1 MKEFL
6 VPGRTDRI
14 RYHDLPGGGVP
25 IVFIHGL
32 GCASSMDYP
41 NVATQTPLASHRRIL
56 VDLLGAGFSDKPDDF
71 GYAAEDHAAY
81 LLQFVESLKLSA
93 FVLFGH
99 SMGGAVAI
107 SFAQLCPE
115 CIRHLV
121 LTESNLDPSP
131 ESAVSNQIA
140 SQSMQEFVQTG
151 FDSMIARA
159 VHAENTLWA
168 ASLSLWS
175 PIAAYRFSQSGKNGG
190 RIDWRQTLYALA
202 LRYRR
207 FSLATDAAG
216 RDETELPTARRAGEI
231 VPQRGSRHGL
241 GKSMGFSGSSSSAP
255 FCLASKR

>member
-14 RYHDLPGGGVP
+14 RYHDLPGEGVP

-81 LLQFVESLKLSA
+81 LLQFVESLKLNA

-107 SFAQLCPE
+107 SFARLCPE
-115 CIRHLV
+115 RIRHLV

-131 ESAVSNQIA
+131 ETAVSNQIA
-140 SQSMQEFVQTG
+140 SQSMEEFVQTG

-190 RIDWRQTLYALA
+190 RIDWRQTLYTLPCAKTFLFGA
-202 LRYRR
+202 QTLP
-207 FSLATDAAG
+207 DE
-216 RDETELPTARRAGEI
+216 DETELPKHGVRVEI
-231 VPQRGSRHGL
+231 VPNAGHG
-241 GKSMGFSGSSSSAP
+241 MAWENPSGLAEAVERAILSS
-255 FCLASKR
+255 K